1 MEVVPKVIDYLKT
14 VTGVL
19 DAFEMDDDISSLI
32 LEIERSVRT
41 RNDDNYKNIGYDVA
55 MERKHRIC
63 VFYDDTYIFGFRS
76 ILKLMDS
83 EGTVLGTNLR
93 PDEIEEYRQRDD
105 VIWVSED
112 FVVFPYI
119 QGKGEESFV
128 LLPFPIK
135 EIEESVPGTISVI
148 GTSPTTSSDDAL
160 KKRFGRPIEKGV
172 YTLVVGF
179 DC

>member
-1 MEVVPKVIDYLKT
+1 
-14 VTGVL
+14 
-19 DAFEMDDDISSLI
+19 
-32 LEIERSVRT
+32 
-41 RNDDNYKNIGYDVA
+41 

-63 VFYDDTYIFGFRS
+63 VFYDDTYVFGFRS

-93 PDEIEEYRQRDD
+93 PDEIDEYRKRDD

-128 LLPFPIK
+128 LLPFPID
-135 EIEESVPGTISVI
+135 EIEENVPGTSSVI
-148 GTSPTTSSDDAL
+148 GTSPTTSSDDVL
-160 KKRFGRPIEKGV
+160 KKRFGKPIVKGI
-172 YTLVVGF
+172 YTLVVAF
-179 DC
+179 D

>member
-1 MEVVPKVIDYLKT
+1 MDIVPKVIDYLKT

-19 DAFEMDDDISSLI
+19 DAFEMDDDISHRI
-32 LEIERSVRT
+32 WEIESSIRT
-41 RNDDNYKNIGYDVA
+41 KNDDNYKNIGYDVA

-63 VFYDDTYIFGFRS
+63 VFYDDTYVFGFRS

-83 EGTVLGTNLR
+83 EGTILGTNLR
-93 PDEIEEYRQRDD
+93 PDEIDDYRKRDD

-135 EIEESVPGTISVI
+135 EIEENVQGTSSVI

-160 KKRFGRPIEKGV
+160 KNRFGKPIVKGM
-172 YTLVVGF
+172 YTLVVAF
-179 DC
+179 D